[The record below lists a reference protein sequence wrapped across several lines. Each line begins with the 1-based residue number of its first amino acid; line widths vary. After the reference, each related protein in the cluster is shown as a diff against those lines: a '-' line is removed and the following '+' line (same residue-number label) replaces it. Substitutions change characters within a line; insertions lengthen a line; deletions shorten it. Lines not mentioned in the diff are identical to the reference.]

1 MNINIWSQSV
11 WTQNDFS
18 LFIRR
23 EVLPGAWRPSLCR
36 ASPVTSLVTSCCSP
50 EVTARCS
57 EVSMATWSILTSP
70 VTRMAQ
76 CRGLCLSLRPP
87 PSWGRGQVRIWPPV
101 TASAGTRTLADPWP
115 RTPSAPP
122 TAPAS
127 TSPTSPTTAA
137 SGPYSA
143 EMWREGDRILLF
155 LKCDKFSNTDRYY
168 WLNSFD
174 LFKIH
179 KKFFHSWSFY
189 CRLVSRLCSQD
200 EHKIWSIWCEYTI
213 HTNVT
218 IRNTPTMNE
227 SARSLSFS
235 S

>member
-1 MNINIWSQSV
+1 MTFV
-11 WTQNDFS
+11 
-18 LFIRR
+18 FIRR

-36 ASPVTSLVTSCCSP
+36 DSPVTSLVTSCCSP
-50 EVTARCS
+50 EVTVRCS
-57 EVSMATWSILTSP
+57 EVSTATWSTLTSP
-70 VTRMAQ
+70 VTPMAR
-76 CRGLCLSLRPP
+76 CRGLCLCPRLPP
-87 PSWGRGQVRIWPPV
+87 NWGRGQVRIWPPV
-101 TASAGTRTLADPWP
+101 TASAGTRTLVAPWP

-143 EMWREGDRILLF
+143 EKWRGVEYYYSSNVINFQTLILQMILL
-155 LKCDKFSNTDRYY
+155 RYFI
-168 WLNSFD
+168 SFD

-218 IRNTPTMNE
+218 IGNTRTMNE
-227 SARSLSFS
+227 SVQWLFLCLKRCLCLKIFIA
-235 S
+235 